1 MRLTRRGKNVIDRAV
16 ETHLDNEERLLGV
29 LTAGERRTLD
39 RVLKSLLIELE
50 RAERRY
56 MSVVDVGQSSSGR
69 WLWVGESDGFQLGR
83 GSLPS
88 NGRTAAAFD
97 EGRATE
103 GTGSYRM
110 L

>member
-1 MRLTRRGKNVIDRAV
+1 
-16 ETHLDNEERLLGV
+16 
-29 LTAGERRTLD
+29 
-39 RVLKSLLIELE
+39 
-50 RAERRY
+50 

-69 WLWVGESDGFQLGR
+69 WLRVGESDGFQLGR

-103 GTGSYRM
+103 RHRKLWM
-110 L
+110 LKGDRDD

>member
-50 RAERRY
+50 RAERR
-56 MSVVDVGQSSSGR
+56 
-69 WLWVGESDGFQLGR
+69 
-83 GSLPS
+83 P
-88 NGRTAAAFD
+88 
-97 EGRATE
+97 
-103 GTGSYRM
+103 
-110 L
+110 